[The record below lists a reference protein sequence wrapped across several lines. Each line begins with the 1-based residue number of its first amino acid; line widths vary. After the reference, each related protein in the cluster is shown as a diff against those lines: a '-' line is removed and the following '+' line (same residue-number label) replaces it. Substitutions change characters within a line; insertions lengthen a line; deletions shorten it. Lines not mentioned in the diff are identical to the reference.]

1 MIISFFSNQLWT
13 VIFFS
18 LLEPLFFLFIFRLIF
33 KKILKPKDM
42 QEGDGDFLIS
52 TLAGLITL
60 ACIVIGFAYSIAIS
74 NLNQADSNLFREATK
89 IVSLERLLTVEGS
102 HQALEAKKYLDL
114 YAESIVHDEWPEM
127 IKGGHSQKTSW
138 LIGQLLESINKIE
151 PFSRKQE
158 GLFTQIMTESIEVQH
173 SRIQRIL
180 NTSMSIPPVFIAL
193 TCLLMILIYLV
204 SAILLVNTS
213 KMLKIALPIQACVF
227 SFFVGGICLLDGPY
241 AGSMPITAEPILKA
255 LSAR

>member
-13 VIFFS
+13 VILFS
-18 LLEPLFFLFIFRLIF
+18 VLEPLFFLYLFSLIF
-33 KKILKPKDM
+33 KKLLKPKDM
-42 QEGDGDFLIS
+42 REGDRDFLIS

-89 IVSLERLLTVEGS
+89 IVSLERLLKVEGS

-114 YAESIVHDEWPEM
+114 YATSIVHDEWPEM
-127 IKGGHSQKTSW
+127 LKGGHSQKTSG

-151 PFSRKQE
+151 PVSTKQE
-158 GLFTQIMTESIEVQH
+158 GLFTQIMAESIDVQH

-180 NTSMSIPPVFIAL
+180 NTSMSIPPIFVGL
-193 TCLLMILIYLV
+193 TCVLMVLIYLV
-204 SAILLVNTS
+204 SGVLLIDAS
-213 KMLKIALPIQACVF
+213 KTFKIALPLQACVF
-227 SFFVGGICLLDGPY
+227 SIFVGGICLLDSPY
-241 AGSMPITAEPILKA
+241 AGSMPITAAPILKA
-255 LSAR
+255 LGS